1 MSRNVISEVIRVREI
16 MGLLTE
22 QNEKRMTLPFD
33 KTFKAGYWKISP
45 EVQSQIDSLM
55 GQVKSFVEKHTGN
68 VIKLT
73 VNSGESQITNF
84 DREQNPAVSVKQGYL
99 STKRYETILNYL
111 KDTYP
116 NLLKNLR
123 VEKQVIVGDTPY
135 NKSEFAQNCG
145 NQGEKRDSATCKS
158 FFKKYEP
165 EQFINFTIEVLG
177 KKEPTPTTTPVIKSP
192 LCGVKI
198 GGRGERGNSENNFIS
213 INKTVNTKGVPA
225 DFTATITSY
234 AIPDRTQIYG
244 IKNDDSRVLLVDT
257 GYFGKSTTRDDN
269 VGGLSYHYNN
279 NPSSNAFQST
289 ELSNVKIKEYNEPI
303 ELLRDIYKNVPSTL
317 VRINN
322 GYERR
327 KDDRRELENYY
338 ERYLDRIADNYPK
351 EYSLWKLWEGG
362 VRKFVLF
369 NDEERE
375 VVKKFKINNTYKQLQ
390 VIVYGPL
397 AKTVSRVELSC

>member
-1 MSRNVISEVIRVREI
+1 MKRNVISEVSRMRQI
-16 MGLLTE
+16 MGIITE

-33 KTFKAGYWKISP
+33 KTFKAGYWKITP

-55 GQVKSFVEKHTGN
+55 SQVKSFVEKHTGN

-73 VNSGESQITNF
+73 VKSGESQITNF

-145 NQGEKRDSATCKS
+145 NQGEKRDSASCKS
-158 FFKKYEP
+158 FFKKYES

-177 KKEPTPTTTPVIKSP
+177 KKEPTTPKIKSP
-192 LCGVKI
+192 LCGIKI
-198 GGRGERGNSENNFIS
+198 GGRGKQGTVENDFIS
-213 INKTVNTKGVPA
+213 INKTVDTKGIPGN
-225 DFTATITSY
+225 FTATITSY

-244 IKNDDSRVLLVDT
+244 VKNDGSKVILVDT
-257 GYFGKSTTRDDN
+257 GYFGRSTTRDDN
-269 VGGLSYHYNN
+269 VGGLTHEYNKK
-279 NPSSNAFQST
+279 PSSIAFQST
-289 ELSNVKIKEYNEPI
+289 ELSNIEIKEYSERI
-303 ELLRDIYKNVPSTL
+303 ELLRDVYKNVLSYL
-317 VRINN
+317 ERINN

-327 KDDRRELENYY
+327 KYDRIELEKFYK
-338 ERYLDRIADNYPK
+338 RYLDSVADNYPE
-351 EYSLWKLWEGG
+351 EYSLWELWNKKS
-362 VRKFVLF
+362 RKFVLF
-369 NDEERE
+369 NDKERE
-375 VVKKFKINNTYKQLQ
+375 VVKNFKIDNTYKQLQ

-397 AKTVSRVELSC
+397 SETISRVKLTC